1 MERKQKEKKEK
12 EVKELKSLKSAMEV
26 WRFIN
31 KRRKKK
37 VWREADISKEEW
49 RDYFMDL
56 LKGEIEQG
64 EERNEYRKKADDA

>member
-12 EVKELKSLKSAMEV
+12 EEKSLKNATEV

-31 KRRKKK
+31 KRRKIK

-49 RDYFMDL
+49 RDYFKDL
-56 LKGEIEQG
+56 EIKINGVNQVHFLAC
-64 EERNEYRKKADDA
+64 KAEVK